1 VPEFAEQKQANAD
14 ETSIRLCRV
23 VGQSVAAS

>member
-14 ETSIRLCRV
+14 EASIRLCRV